1 MGFQDV
7 RQGRSTHMVMRMVIM
22 MREKVIAQRT
32 ILFSVSILMVNK
44 IMVKNVFWFKHYKFD
59 RENFFQDDSGTIEMA
74 ELVEIIGTL
83 YEMEVVKLTSLK
95 K

>member
-44 IMVKNVFWFKHYKFD
+44 LMVKNVF
-59 RENFFQDDSGTIEMA
+59 
-74 ELVEIIGTL
+74 
-83 YEMEVVKLTSLK
+83 
-95 K
+95 